1 MSRVVVSGVVEF
13 PPEAREEA
21 LVQGKALIEGA
32 YTEKGCVHYHWTAD
46 LNHPGRV
53 IVFEEWESGAD
64 LDAHLKG
71 DWYRDMFAHLSQY
84 TILSADINKYR
95 VTLKELVYGDDGIA
109 SGYFSDEK

>member
-13 PPEAREEA
+13 PPEAREDA
-21 LVQGKALIEGA
+21 LVKGKALIEGA
-32 YTEKGCVHYHWTAD
+32 YTEKGCLHYHWTAD

-53 IVFEEWESGAD
+53 IVFEEWDSGAD

-71 DWYRDMFAHLSQY
+71 DWYRDMFAHLSQC
-84 TILSADINKYR
+84 TILSADIHKYR

>member
-1 MSRVVVSGVVEF
+1 MSRVVVSVVVEF
-13 PPEAREEA
+13 PPEEREDA
-21 LVQGKALIEGA
+21 LVKGKALIEGA
-32 YTEKGCVHYHWTAD
+32 YTEKGCLHYHCTAD

-53 IVFEEWESGAD
+53 IVFEEWDSGAD

-71 DWYRDMFAHLSQY
+71 DWYRYMFAHLSQY
-84 TILSADINKYR
+84 TILSADISKYR